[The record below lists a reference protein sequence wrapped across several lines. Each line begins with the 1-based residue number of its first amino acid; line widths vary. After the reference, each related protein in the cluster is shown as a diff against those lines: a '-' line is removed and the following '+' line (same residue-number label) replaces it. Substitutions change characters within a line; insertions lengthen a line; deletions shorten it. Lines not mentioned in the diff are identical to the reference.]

1 MEIESKGINNKHKLF
16 NNKMKSFVCSLL
28 GGAVVATTMKE
39 VLNIENGDKSGDGKR
54 NFAEICAEN
63 GFSYEEHRI
72 TTSDG
77 YILTQ
82 FRIPG
87 LVGDTATG
95 KPPLF
100 F

>member
-1 MEIESKGINNKHKLF
+1 MQ
-16 NNKMKSFVCSLL
+16 SLIVSAIV
-28 GGAVVATTMKE
+28 GVAIANTTSLM
-39 VLNIENGDKSGDGKR
+39 NSIYNRDDSGDGKR

-63 GFSYEEHRI
+63 GFAYEEHRVQ
-72 TTSDG
+72 TEDG

-87 LVGDTATG
+87 KVGESPSN
-95 KPPLF
+95 KPPVF